1 MFIFISDS
9 IFVANRLVLVETFLL
24 FNFFF
29 FKENKNKTKQKTAD
43 IAAHI
48 NAESRQFWW

>member
-24 FNFFF
+24 FFFF
-29 FKENKNKTKQKTAD
+29 FLKKTKTKQKTAD